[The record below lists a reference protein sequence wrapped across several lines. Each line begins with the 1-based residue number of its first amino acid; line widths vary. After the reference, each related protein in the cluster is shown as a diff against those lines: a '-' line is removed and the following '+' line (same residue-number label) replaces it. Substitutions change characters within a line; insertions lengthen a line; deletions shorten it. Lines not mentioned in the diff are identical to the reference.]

1 MSDTQGKVNYY
12 GRYSIKH
19 ISAEYADTHH
29 FLCNIVCCIF
39 NKVIK
44 YRKSYQILFA
54 IIIPATL
61 LLRIEPYIQFEYRKP
76 FLNAIAVFELVL
88 FVFGLI
94 LIILESIKT
103 YKNNKKQK
111 EKSIEKT
118 ENSEEDCVK

>member
-1 MSDTQGKVNYY
+1 MEGTALNTFLLNMPT
-12 GRYSIKH
+12 H
-19 ISAEYADTHH
+19 IIFCVISFVV
-29 FLCNIVCCIF
+29 FLIRF
-39 NKVIK
+39 IK

-94 LIILESIKT
+94 LIILESVKT